1 MAEATPMGEE
11 SIVIDSAPT
20 IEPTAESSEAP
31 KMDDGKLME
40 QMTKAAK
47 QSTSYIHHL
56 RGAYADC

>member
-1 MAEATPMGEE
+1 MAEATPMEEE

-47 QSTSYIHHL
+47 QSTSYIHNL

>member
-1 MAEATPMGEE
+1 MAEATPIEE

-47 QSTSYIHHL
+47 QSTSYIS
-56 RGAYADC
+56 YFV